1 MSPARREDR
10 RPARSASPALPI
22 PGSSGRGIAPALRG
36 GASGERPAAPA
47 AEAAEAAGTA
57 RPAAAEFAAIVRE
70 YRPRLFALALQ
81 LTGSAADAE
90 DVTQDALLRAYQHL
104 AGFEGRSALR
114 TWLYRIAVNRAFS
127 QRARRMRAR
136 TIQLDDDDRLVA
148 ALAVDA
154 HDPQQACELRERY
167 ALLLDALD
175 QLSPL
180 LRTTVVLVTLHGLRH
195 EEAATVLGCSP
206 GTVGFR
212 IHDARKQLRER
223 LDPRSGVRPVRR

>member
-1 MSPARREDR
+1 VLARKIRCSCRAQLAPPMSPARRENR
-10 RPARSASPALPI
+10 RPVRRAQAARPSTVPVPPSLP
-22 PGSSGRGIAPALRG
+22 APAPDRG
-36 GASGERPAAPA
+36 EVPAF
-47 AEAAEAAGTA
+47 AEIA
-57 RPAAAEFAAIVRE
+57 RE

-81 LTGSAADAE
+81 LTGNAADAE
-90 DVTQDALLRAYQHL
+90 DVAQDALLRAYQHL
-104 AGFEGRSALR
+104 PRFEARSGLR

-127 QRARRMRAR
+127 QRQRSARRR
-136 TIQLDDDDRLVA
+136 TVQLDDDRLRA

-154 HDPQQACELRERY
+154 RDPQQACELAETY

-195 EEAATVLGCSP
+195 DEAAKVLGSSP
-206 GTVGFR
+206 GTIGFR
-212 IHDARKQLRER
+212 IHEARKQLRER

>member
-1 MSPARREDR
+1 VPAARRDD
-10 RPARSASPALPI
+10 ASTAFAE
-22 PGSSGRGIAPALRG
+22 IA
-36 GASGERPAAPA
+36 
-47 AEAAEAAGTA
+47 
-57 RPAAAEFAAIVRE
+57 RE
-70 YRPRLFALALQ
+70 YRPRLYALALQ

-90 DVTQDALLRAYQHL
+90 DVAQDALLRAYQHL
-104 AGFEGRSALR
+104 PRFEGRSALR

-127 QRARRMRAR
+127 QRQRSARGRAR
-136 TIQLDDDDRLVA
+136 TVALDDDRLRA

-154 HDPQQACELRERY
+154 RDPQQACELAETY

-195 EEAATVLGCSP
+195 EEAARVLGCSP
-206 GTVGFR
+206 GTIGFR
-212 IHDARKQLRER
+212 IHEARKQLRER

>member
-1 MSPARREDR
+1 VAR
-10 RPARSASPALPI
+10 PS
-22 PGSSGRGIAPALRG
+22 
-36 GASGERPAAPA
+36 AAP
-47 AEAAEAAGTA
+47 TPPPL
-57 RPAAAEFAAIVRE
+57 PASTPATRDPDAFAQIARE
-70 YRPRLFALALQ
+70 YRPRLYALALQ

-90 DVTQDALLRAYQHL
+90 DVAQDALLRAYQHL
-104 AGFEGRSALR
+104 PRFEGRSALR

-127 QRARRMRAR
+127 QRQRSAR
-136 TIQLDDDDRLVA
+136 TRSRTVALDDDRLRA

-154 HDPQQACELRERY
+154 RDPQQACELAETY

-195 EEAATVLGCSP
+195 EEAAKVLGCSP

-212 IHDARKQLRER
+212 IHEARKQLRER

>member
-1 MSPARREDR
+1 MRASRRPAGSTLMSSARREHR
-10 RPARSASPALPI
+10 RTARSARATATPPPLPTQ
-22 PGSSGRGIAPALRG
+22 AKA
-36 GASGERPAAPA
+36 RPQPA
-47 AEAAEAAGTA
+47 AEPA
-57 RPAAAEFAAIVRE
+57 RDAAAAFADIARE
-70 YRPRLFALALQ
+70 YRPRLYALALQ

-104 AGFEGRSALR
+104 PSFEGRSALR

-127 QRARRMRAR
+127 QRQRSKRSRQHV
-136 TIQLDDDDRLVA
+136 QLDDDRLRA

-154 HDPQQACELRERY
+154 HDPQQACELAERY

-195 EEAATVLGCSP
+195 EEAAGVLGCSP

-212 IHDARKQLRER
+212 IHEARKQLREH
-223 LDPRSGVRPVRR
+223 LDPPRSGVRPVRR

>member
-1 MSPARREDR
+1 VLARKIQCGCRTQLTPPMSPARRENR
-10 RPARSASPALPI
+10 RPAR
-22 PGSSGRGIAPALRG
+22 R
-36 GASGERPAAPA
+36 APA
-47 AEAAEAAGTA
+47 ARPSTAPA
-57 RPAAAEFAAIVRE
+57 RPPLPPPAPGRREATAFAEIARE

-90 DVTQDALLRAYQHL
+90 DVAQDALLRAYQHL
-104 AGFEGRSALR
+104 PRFEGRSALR

-127 QRARRMRAR
+127 QRQRSAR
-136 TIQLDDDDRLVA
+136 TRTVQLDDDRLTA

-154 HDPQQACELRERY
+154 HDPQQACELAETY

-195 EEAATVLGCSP
+195 EEAAKVLGCSL

-212 IHDARKQLRER
+212 IHEARKQLRER